1 MRVLAHIHTFN
12 DTDVIEQALDAV
24 QRQTRKPDAI
34 IIVDNG
40 SMDETLERTFPGSVT
55 VIRHPTNLG
64 TSGSI
69 RTGFTYALEHEF
81 DWIWVLDADSVPEPG
96 ALENLLA
103 LFERLPPSARAQ
115 VCFLVCRVATGT
127 GQTKHEPLIFTGS
140 GGRPAPREPD
150 ADYTRCNCALWSG
163 SLYRMAAVDK
173 IGLPQ
178 ADYVLDWGD
187 LEYGYRARQLGFT
200 SYMVHSSVLHQDV
213 GRSSGI
219 APRTCRIGPLEFP
232 LFEISPLRS
241 YYHARNSIYFWLY
254 EYRPW
259 LPRQVV
265 RSIIHSFVFTMTFAS
280 RPFSHRRQL
289 IACLRGIWDGL
300 TMHMERRL

>member
-12 DTDVIEQALDAV
+12 DADVIDQALDAL

-40 SMDETLERTFPGSVT
+40 SRDHTLDRTFPWWVT
-55 VIRHPTNLG
+55 IIRHPTNLG
-64 TSGSI
+64 TSGTV
-69 RTGFTYALEHEF
+69 RTGFTYALAHEF
-81 DWIWVLDADSVPEPG
+81 DWIWILDADSVPEPD

-103 LFERLPPSARAQ
+103 FFEGLPPPAREK
-115 VCFLVCRVATGT
+115 VCFLVCRVAMGT
-127 GQTKHEPLIFTGS
+127 GEIKHEPLIFTGS
-140 GGRPAPREPD
+140 GGKPAPPESGG
-150 ADYTRCNCALWSG
+150 YSRCDCCLWSG
-163 SLYRMAAVDK
+163 SLYRTAAVEK

-187 LEYGYRARQLGFT
+187 LEYGYRARRLGFT
-200 SYMVHSSVLHQDV
+200 SYMVHNGVLHQDV

-219 APRTCRIGPLEFP
+219 APRTCRLGPLEFQ
-232 LFEISPLRS
+232 LYEISPLRS

-254 EYRPW
+254 EYKPR

-265 RSIIHSFVFTMTFAS
+265 RSIIRSAIFTMTFVI
-280 RPFSHRRQL
+280 RPFSHRGQL

-300 TMHMERRL
+300 TMHMERRH